1 MFNGHFHFF
10 NEQFKTINWYLKSWT
25 RSRLRQRKL
34 SGDHR
39 RDRNYQTYRQ
49 IPDVLRSTHFP
60 LGRLGWIK
68 QTVLDFI
75 HGYAIA
81 MSSNS
86 IPDLLYDCTMRPGF
100 MHSVCSVTNAPSSR
114 QRKKKWRNEAR
125 NEQTRGNGKRRWKKK
140 REKGELGT
148 KIAEIAGLATNWQIG

>member
-10 NEQFKTINWYLKSWT
+10 NEQFKIINWYLKSWT

-34 SGDHR
+34 SGNHR

-49 IPDVLRSTHFP
+49 IPGVLCSTHFP
-60 LGRLGWIK
+60 LGRPRWIK

-86 IPDLLYDCTMRPGF
+86 IPDLLYDCTMRRGF
-100 MHSVCSVTNAPSSR
+100 MHSVYSVTNAPSSR
-114 QRKKKWRNEAR
+114 QRKKNE
-125 NEQTRGNGKRRWKKK
+125 ETRQETSRREETEKEDGKRKEK
-140 REKGELGT
+140 RENLGR
-148 KIAEIAGLATNWQIG
+148 K